1 MSTSLMSTSRQ
12 RCGIE
17 LEMYVPVD
25 NSNNSRRGLHSIASA
40 KEFMAEKKIKGFTA
54 LHDYSLRNS
63 QETQGVELK
72 FSRPNMLKSAKK
84 KIEQLCDIADG
95 MKATFMETEGTYIGK
110 RNTFNKVT
118 RNDGGYNGSTGIHVH
133 LEIPEKFSALD
144 FIRLIDF
151 HYKNY
156 DEICKM
162 AWRKDSNRWAP
173 RASDHLDHVM
183 RIIRE
188 GNRGYRP
195 EEGEHINSLSKYQG
209 LNLNNIRNTRSKK
222 TVEFRYGAGALA
234 LNKDAFIDYVE
245 YLKDSWDKCFTGETE
260 MEFYGYTLKDV
271 SDADCVRKKKVEV
284 YKDGVKVR
292 DVRFRFKG

>member
-1 MSTSLMSTSRQ
+1 MSTTSILSTSRQ

-17 LEMYVPVD
+17 LEMYVPID
-25 NSNNSRRGLHSIASA
+25 DSHSGRGLASITHA
-40 KEFMAEKKIKGFTA
+40 KEFMKEKKIKGFTA
-54 LHDYSLRNS
+54 LRDWSLRNS

-72 FSRPNMLKSAKK
+72 FSRPNMLKSTKK
-84 KIEQLCDIADG
+84 KIEQLCDIAEG

-110 RNTFNKVT
+110 RNTYSKVT

-144 FIRLIDF
+144 FIRLVQF
-151 HYKNY
+151 HSDNY

-173 RASDHLDHVM
+173 PASDHLSH
-183 RIIRE
+183 ITNLIE
-188 GNRGYRP
+188 NGNQGWRP
-195 EEGEHINSLSKYQG
+195 EEGDFLNSLNKYQG
-209 LNLNNIRNTRSKK
+209 LNLNNISNTRSKK

-245 YLKDSWDKCFTGETE
+245 YLKASWDKCFTGETE
-260 MEFYGYTLKDV
+260 MEFNGYTLKDV
-271 SDADCVRKKKVEV
+271 TEADCVRKKKVEV

-292 DVRFRFKG
+292 DVRFRFKY